1 MASNPAVKSGFAVW
15 FTGLPSAGKT
25 VMAEKMCQIMTEQ
38 GITIVHFDSDEL
50 RRVLTPRP
58 LYTDEERDWFY
69 SVMVYLAEHLTES
82 GVNVAISA
90 TAPRRYYRATARLHI
105 EKFAEVFVDCPEA
118 LCRAR
123 DPKGLW
129 KKAESGEI
137 KNLPG
142 SGVPYEKPSSP
153 EIHIET
159 AHTSVSSGA
168 CRVLKGL
175 EGLGF
180 LEKTFGKGKAR
191 SSDGKIIF
199 L

>member
-1 MASNPAVKSGFAVW
+1 MAINSAAKSGFAVW
-15 FTGLPSAGKT
+15 FTGLPASGKT
-25 VMAEKMCQIMTEQ
+25 SIAEKMCQILAEQ
-38 GITIVHFDSDEL
+38 GITIVLFDSDEL

-58 LYTDEERDWFY
+58 KYTDEERDWFY

-82 GVNVAISA
+82 GVNVALSA
-90 TAPRRYYRATARLHI
+90 TGPRRYYRATARLHI
-105 EKFAEVFVDCPEA
+105 EKFAEVYVDCPEA

-129 KKAESGEI
+129 KKADLGEI
-137 KNLPG
+137 KTLPG
-142 SGVPYEKPSSP
+142 PGIPYEKPSSP

-159 AHTSVSSGA
+159 AHTTVSNGA
-168 CRVLKGL
+168 YRVLKGL

-180 LEKTFGKGKAR
+180 LNKGLGKAKAR
-191 SSDGKIIF
+191 SSDGKVIF